1 MPSTTDEIVIS
12 DGEHD
17 LFNYGANPPGIDKFS
32 SSEVVVSSSFHKT
45 NIDLF
50 QQKRLDSRFNYGTNP
65 PCKEEVSS
73 AEVVV
78 SSPFQNSE
86 RKEEGEKEMM
96 EAKPSSERVDGELD
110 LFQQK
115 RLDSRFNYGT
125 NPPCKEEVS

>member
-45 NIDLF
+45 N
-50 QQKRLDSRFNYGTNP
+50 T
-65 PCKEEVSS
+65 
-73 AEVVV
+73 
-78 SSPFQNSE
+78 E

-96 EAKPSSERVDGELD
+96 EAKPSERKQKVQVVSRFFPRPTSSMTDEIVISDGELD

>member
-32 SSEVVVSSSFHKT
+32 F
-45 NIDLF
+45 DLF

-96 EAKPSSERVDGELD
+96 EAKPSSERVNRQYELFLAFSQD
-110 LFQQK
+110 
-115 RLDSRFNYGT
+115 
-125 NPPCKEEVS
+125 PCLPRQMKL